1 MVQEVLILDDTHWLQ
16 ELSSESCSL
25 AVIFFTGKTYWWN
38 SFWFKLWKRWPY
50 WIWFGHW
57 TSDQRW
63 LIWQWIGYS
72 LFWLCSV
79 SLSEFLYFLCR
90 MGSGSPGNV
99 RWWKAEVEDPIK
111 AWLWASRLA
120 TYYPWYVFFNI
131 FCSLSFEHT
140 VVIVTFGLF
149 KTFCEGNHPI
159 VCARQK
165 HEVVYLH
172 YPTNSATWMDSNNA
186 LHCHLNGFL

>member
-1 MVQEVLILDDTHWLQ
+1 
-16 ELSSESCSL
+16 
-25 AVIFFTGKTYWWN
+25 
-38 SFWFKLWKRWPY
+38 
-50 WIWFGHW
+50 
-57 TSDQRW
+57 
-63 LIWQWIGYS
+63 
-72 LFWLCSV
+72 LCSV
-79 SLSEFLYFLCR
+79 SLSFLKNSVSLFLCLNSFIFCVGWDQGLLGMCVGEKR
-90 MGSGSPGNV
+90 KLKIPSKLGYGPQGSPPTIPGMF
-99 RWWKAEVEDPIK
+99 
-111 AWLWASRLA
+111 
-120 TYYPWYVFFNI
+120 FFNI

-149 KTFCEGNHPI
+149 KTCCEGNHPI